1 MQQLCDFSYRW
12 HFFSAISSG
21 RKSKS
26 EKLMCTHTLL
36 PRNRENGAK
45 GKLRKWLLCHVG
57 VCLLACV
64 RLSAV
69 REECCLSMYHVSHRV
84 SVGVWV
90 SGVWPV
96 QCCIVHKLWN
106 FGFLSSFVLV
116 LVSDFSLNRS
126 VCSLSLSRKGCIPKR
141 CTKSERDKQTP
152 PPLMHTHT
160 SANAV
165 SW

>member
-1 MQQLCDFSYRW
+1 MCKRERGGGGEEEEEESVQKRNMQQLCDFSYRW

-84 SVGVWV
+84 SVGV
-90 SGVWPV
+90 
-96 QCCIVHKLWN
+96 
-106 FGFLSSFVLV
+106 
-116 LVSDFSLNRS
+116 
-126 VCSLSLSRKGCIPKR
+126 
-141 CTKSERDKQTP
+141 
-152 PPLMHTHT
+152 
-160 SANAV
+160 
-165 SW
+165 